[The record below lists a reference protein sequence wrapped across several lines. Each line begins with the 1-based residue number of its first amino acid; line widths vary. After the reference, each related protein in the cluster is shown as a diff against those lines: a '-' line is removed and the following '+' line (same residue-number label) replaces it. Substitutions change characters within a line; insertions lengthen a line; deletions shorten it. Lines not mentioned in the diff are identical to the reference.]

1 MNLIHFEPRSCEKI
15 RSYLDSYLSNELLI
29 ETNHEVLKHLEGCR
43 DCSAELENRA
53 QLKGLL
59 QKAVRKHQA
68 PPALEQRIRNDIRA
82 RRSAIAFRSPYV
94 HWSLAAAAALL
105 LAVGGWGAL
114 RLFKEVNGGLAERA
128 MAVLRIG
135 ASDHIEC
142 AVNHEMSSRR
152 FTFEDMSGS
161 MGQEY
166 IGLVPVVKERV
177 PVGYEIV
184 VAHKCHVN
192 RREFVHLIL
201 KNQEKILS
209 LVVTRKGADT
219 FAGKNL
225 IAALKTSGIPLYNG
239 RAESYQVAG
248 FESRDH
254 LAFLVS
260 NLGEGEN
267 LQIASSLAAPVR
279 EFLERV
285 KI

>member
-1 MNLIHFEPRSCEKI
+1 MNVIPFEPRTCEKI

-53 QLKGLL
+53 RLKGLL
-59 QKAVRKHQA
+59 QQAVRKHQA
-68 PPALEQRIRNDIRA
+68 PPALEERIRNDIRA
-82 RRSAIAFRSPYV
+82 RRSGIAFRMTQWP
-94 HWSLAAAAALL
+94 LAAAAALL
-105 LAVGGWGAL
+105 LLGGGWGVL
-114 RLFKEVNGGLAERA
+114 RLFKEVDAVLPERA

-142 AVNHEMSSRR
+142 VVNHQMASRR
-152 FTFEDMSGS
+152 FTFEDMSES

-166 IGLVPVVKERV
+166 IGLVPVVKEKV

-209 LVVTRKGADT
+209 LVVTRKGADS
-219 FAGKNL
+219 FAGNTPV
-225 IAALKTSGIPLYNG
+225 AALKTSGIPLYKSPVE
-239 RAESYQVAG
+239 RYQVAG

-267 LQIASSLAAPVR
+267 LQFASSLAAPVR
-279 EFLERV
+279 EFLARLE
-285 KI
+285 I